1 MRKAR
6 TLLLAL
12 PLLVVVSVCVSAAH
26 AAIDYEYFYDP
37 QTGIFTE
44 VYDPL
49 SWGAPSWV
57 SGNMR
62 VPNCAR
68 PEPWEKTVGVTV
80 GYVGGTAPDAPEGM
94 VWVVSEGSGTPV
106 LMSEW
111 ALKYDLSG
119 YELWSGRCY
128 LPDQPP
134 SETIDFGE
142 AGYRTGV
149 PLANGFTVDGLYV
162 SSECTP
168 EPATLSLLAVGI
180 GTLLLRKRRQ

>member
-1 MRKAR
+1 MRKIR

-37 QTGIFTE
+37 QTLTFTP

-49 SWGAPSWV
+49 SWGAPSWI
-57 SGNMR
+57 SGNMQ
-62 VPNCAR
+62 VPNVSR
-68 PEPWEKTVGVTV
+68 SDPWEKTVGVTV
-80 GYVGGTAPDAPEGM
+80 DYVGTTAPATPPGM

-106 LMSEW
+106 LMAEW

-128 LPDQPP
+128 LPDQPA

-142 AGYRTGV
+142 VGYRTGV
-149 PLANGFTVDGLYV
+149 QLGNGFTVDGLYV

-168 EPATLSLLAVGI
+168 EPATLSLVAVGI
-180 GTLLLRKRRQ
+180 GTLLLRRRRA